1 MTLEELFD
9 FAITNP
15 ICALATVD
23 RIQPRV
29 RMFKLLQAGPDGFYF
44 ATGTPKKVFSQ
55 IKENPL
61 VEVCFWSETQMMR
74 VDGEIEVVDEKELK
88 GKLFSRHEFLQSL
101 LKTADHPWFVVLCIT
116 HGTIDFTA
124 DAIGLSKI
132 ESFEF

>member
-9 FAITNP
+9 FAMKNP

-23 RIQPRV
+23 RNQPRV
-29 RMFKLLQAGPDGFYF
+29 RMFKLLQAGTDGFYF

-61 VEVCFWSETQMMR
+61 VEVCFYSETQMMR
-74 VDGEIEVVDEKELK
+74 IDGEIDIIDETELK
-88 GKLFSRHEFLQSL
+88 EILFGRHEFLQRL
-101 LKTADHPWFVVLCIT
+101 LKKSDHPWFVLLRIA
-116 HGTIDFTA
+116 HGTIDYTA

>member
-1 MTLEELFD
+1 MLKELYD
-9 FAITNP
+9 FAMANQ

-61 VEVCFWSETQMMR
+61 VEVCFWNETQMMR
-74 VDGEIEVVDEKELK
+74 VDGEIDVIDEKGLK
-88 GKLFSRHEFLQSL
+88 EKLFNRHEFLKSL
-101 LKTADHPWFVVLCIT
+101 LKTADHPWFVVLRIA

>member
-9 FAITNP
+9 FAISNP
-15 ICALATVD
+15 ICALGTVD
-23 RIQPRV
+23 RNQPRV

-61 VEVCFWSETQMMR
+61 VEACFWSETQMMR
-74 VDGEIEVVDEKELK
+74 VDGKIDVVDEEGLKEE
-88 GKLFSRHEFLQSL
+88 LFSGHEFLQSL
-101 LKTADHPWFVVLCIT
+101 LKTSNHPWFVVLRIA

-124 DAIGLSKI
+124 DAIGLTKI

>member
-1 MTLEELFD
+1 MTLQELYD
-9 FAITNP
+9 FAMANP

-29 RMFKLLQAGPDGFYF
+29 RMFKLLQAGDDGFYF

-61 VEVCFWSETQMMR
+61 VEACFWNETQMMR
-74 VDGEIEVVDEKELK
+74 VDGEIDIVDEEDLKKE
-88 GKLFSRHEFLQSL
+88 LFSRHEFLQSL
-101 LKTADHPWFVVLCIT
+101 LKTADHPWFVVLRVA

-124 DAIGLSKI
+124 DAIGLTKI
-132 ESFEF
+132 DSFEF

>member
-9 FAITNP
+9 FAMANP

-23 RIQPRV
+23 RTQARV
-29 RMFKLLQAGPDGFYF
+29 RMFKLLQAGPEGFFF

-61 VEVCFWSETQMMR
+61 VEACFWHDMQMMR
-74 VDGEIEVVDEKELK
+74 VDGEISIVDETELKKELF
-88 GKLFSRHEFLQSL
+88 GRHEFLQRL
-101 LKTADHPWFVVLCIT
+101 LKTPDHPWFVLLRIA
-116 HGTIDFTA
+116 HGTIDFTS

-132 ESFEF
+132 DSFEF